1 MNASHKHKSSEQ
13 AWLHVKDLSSVFHF
27 LKKLHC
33 VFHVILLDVSFLPT
47 DEQKDILVLIDYYGQ
62 VCQVILPIHPFS
74 TPAQSN
80 SGLRRGW
87 SLSQLPW
94 TGRQS
99 ITGTNN
105 HPHSHMLLGTI
116 QSHQLAQGLDDGN
129 RRTQKEPTQTRAE
142 HANSTQKGPNGNSNQ
157 EPFPCEVTVLTTTPL
172 CSQTIN

>member
-1 MNASHKHKSSEQ
+1 MQHGRFEPNRSVQRSKRIPGGCDCAFRCPSPPVWLVSQQVNGMNASHKHKSSEQ

-116 QSHQLAQGLDDGN
+116 
-129 RRTQKEPTQTRAE
+129 
-142 HANSTQKGPNGNSNQ
+142 
-157 EPFPCEVTVLTTTPL
+157 
-172 CSQTIN
+172 